1 MKIVDLRQRTPEW
14 HAWRRQGI
22 TATAT
27 AVILGQHVEK
37 TRWRLWAE
45 LTGRV
50 APLDLSMIPQVRLG
64 ILHEPYAVAWFE
76 ERYKTTLLPLC
87 GECATFPLLRASFD
101 GVDDDGCPVEVK
113 VPSDKNFD
121 LVLEHGEKSE
131 PYRLYWWQVQHQIAV
146 AGSARGYLVFYSTTR
161 QPLVFEIRRDPD
173 TIELIKQQA
182 QLFWDLVVSEKEPEK
197 DPQRDYFTPVDV
209 ALARWATTA
218 QQVRDVDALAST
230 LQEQLKALKGQRE
243 ALQADLVEQMG
254 GYMLAEAEGV
264 RVVRYQQAGNMRWKD
279 LFESRKLQATEEE
292 RQRFRQAPSERVRI
306 TLDSDHPITTAALEA
321 MRLPSVDQET
331 ESQAFC
337 L

>member
-22 TATAT
+22 MATAT

-121 LVLEHGEKSE
+121 LVLEQGEKSE

-173 TIELIKQQA
+173 TIELIKQ
-182 QLFWDLVVSEKEPEK
+182 
-197 DPQRDYFTPVDV
+197 
-209 ALARWATTA
+209 
-218 QQVRDVDALAST
+218 
-230 LQEQLKALKGQRE
+230 
-243 ALQADLVEQMG
+243 
-254 GYMLAEAEGV
+254 
-264 RVVRYQQAGNMRWKD
+264 
-279 LFESRKLQATEEE
+279 
-292 RQRFRQAPSERVRI
+292 
-306 TLDSDHPITTAALEA
+306 
-321 MRLPSVDQET
+321 
-331 ESQAFC
+331 
-337 L
+337 